1 MAVYLQPQPYSVGAP
16 TREFSTTSVRT
27 ENQTMDTTEIRAT
40 YDALARVAQAG
51 SFQPENADEW
61 PTEKIVAHAI
71 ATNQTLNR
79 VGIELLD
86 GRDVSY
92 EGGTL
97 SVRDEWLEAIID
109 AAGDLPGIVTYL
121 RQSYGELLALADRF
135 DEDTGNRKFH
145 GRIFDGK
152 GNIQLEA
159 EMSFADIVTT
169 YLVRHMRNHTQQIK
183 SLVEA
188 GHASRHPSLIHR

>member
-1 MAVYLQPQPYSVGAP
+1 M
-16 TREFSTTSVRT
+16 
-27 ENQTMDTTEIRAT
+27 NTTEIRVT
-40 YDALARVAQAG
+40 YDALARAAQTG
-51 SFQPENADEW
+51 SFQPDSADEW

-86 GRDVSY
+86 GRRDVSY

-97 SVRDEWLEAIID
+97 SVRDEWLDSIID
-109 AAGDLPGIVTYL
+109 AAGDLEGLVTYL
-121 RQSYGELLALADRF
+121 RHSYGELLALADRC
-135 DEDTGNRKFH
+135 DEDTSNRKFH

-159 EMSFADIVTT
+159 DMSFADIVAR
-169 YLVRHMRNHTQQIK
+169 YLVRHMRNHTRQID
-183 SLVEA
+183 SLVVA
-188 GHASRHPSLIHR
+188 GHVSRYPSLIHREAVTTGQTE

>member
-1 MAVYLQPQPYSVGAP
+1 
-16 TREFSTTSVRT
+16 
-27 ENQTMDTTEIRAT
+27 MDTSEIRRT
-40 YDALARVAQAG
+40 YEALARAAEAG
-51 SFQPENADEW
+51 SFRPGNADEW

-86 GRDVSY
+86 GRPYVTY

-97 SVRDEWLEAIID
+97 SVRDEWLDSIID
-109 AAGDLPGIVTYL
+109 AAGDLAGLVTYL
-121 RQSYGELLALADRF
+121 RHSYGELLALAERC

-152 GNIQLEA
+152 AISSSKRRCHSPTL
-159 EMSFADIVTT
+159 
-169 YLVRHMRNHTQQIK
+169 
-183 SLVEA
+183 
-188 GHASRHPSLIHR
+188 